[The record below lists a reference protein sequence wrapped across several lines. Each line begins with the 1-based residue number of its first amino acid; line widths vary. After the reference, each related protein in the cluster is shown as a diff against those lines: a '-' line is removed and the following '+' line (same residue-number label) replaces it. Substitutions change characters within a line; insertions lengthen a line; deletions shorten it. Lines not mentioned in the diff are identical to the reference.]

1 MINSRTLR
9 KQFST
14 ELIENILAYW
24 KSKPLDL
31 KNGGFFG
38 AITNDN
44 QIINAVER
52 SAVLCGRLLWTF
64 STAYT
69 MEKSG
74 DYLMVASWFYD
85 YLSAYFWDTKYE
97 GIYWSLNDDGTP
109 HNDRKH
115 TYAQAFAI
123 YGLCVYYRIT
133 QEKRSLLLAKRLF
146 ALIDEYTHDAVH
158 GGNIECRARDWSEL
172 EDMRLSEL
180 DVNSSKSMNTLLHL
194 MEAYTQLV
202 QLWPDPT
209 LQERLQELIRLFL
222 NTIVDSEKAH
232 QKLFFDNEWH
242 SMIGNISYGHDI
254 EASWLIL
261 EAAEASKNEEL
272 IERAKELAVKMAQ
285 KVYDEAFNKDGSILY
300 ELTESG
306 KQVQERHWWAHAEA
320 VVGFYNAY
328 QISDKPHF
336 RDAAEQVWQYI
347 QDHFVDTENGDWF
360 KVLDPDGTP
369 QPNRFKVGPWECP
382 YHHARMCMEMMNRL
396 GG

>member
-14 ELIENILAYW
+14 ELVDNILAYW
-24 KSKPLDL
+24 KAKPLDL

-38 AITNDN
+38 AITNEN
-44 QIINAVER
+44 EIHNAVER

-64 STAYT
+64 STAYAV
-69 MEKSG
+69 ERNG

-97 GIYWSLNDDGTP
+97 GIFWSLLEDGTP

-123 YGLCVYYRIT
+123 FGLCAYYRIT
-133 QEKRSLLLAKRLF
+133 EEKRSLMLAKRLF
-146 ALIDEYTHDAVH
+146 SLIDEYSYDAVN
-158 GGNIECRARDWSEL
+158 GGNVECRARDWSEL
-172 EDMRLSEL
+172 ADMRLSEL

-202 QLWPDPT
+202 QLWPDEI
-209 LQERLQELIRLFL
+209 LQKRLEELIRLFL
-222 NTIVDSEKAH
+222 DTIVDGESGH
-232 QKLFFDNEWH
+232 QKLYFDDEWH

-254 EASWLIL
+254 EASWLLL
-261 EAAEASKNEEL
+261 EAAEASGNEEL
-272 IERAKELAVKMAQ
+272 IARAKELGLKMAQ
-285 KVYDEAFNKDGSILY
+285 KVYEEAYQEQGNIIY
-300 ELTESG
+300 ELAESG
-306 KQVQERHWWAHAEA
+306 EQVHERHWWAHAEA

-328 QISDKPHF
+328 QISDKAYF
-336 RDAAEQVWQYI
+336 REAAEQVWLYI
-347 QDHFVDTENGDWF
+347 QEHFVDKENGDWF
-360 KVLDPDGTP
+360 KVLDADGTP
-369 QPNRFKVGPWECP
+369 QATRFKVGPWECP